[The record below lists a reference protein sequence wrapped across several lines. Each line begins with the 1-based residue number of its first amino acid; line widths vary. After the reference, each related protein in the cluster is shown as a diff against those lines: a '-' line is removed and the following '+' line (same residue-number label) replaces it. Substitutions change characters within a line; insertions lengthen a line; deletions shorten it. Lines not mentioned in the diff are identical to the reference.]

1 MTDARFPDRWLS
13 DKRIQRLSDTHFRA
27 FVTSLTWAASNRTDG
42 VIEPED
48 IALIP
53 NFAAGAPKKFVEVGL
68 WAPRIGAGRGWHI
81 VDFPATQTTA
91 AELRA
96 AEQKRAKEREKKA
109 RQRAAHKGDED
120 SATCTNPVVPRDIPG
135 DVPPDCAGKDRTGKD
150 RTGKDRQGE
159 GESLPLAAGAEQLT
173 WQGAGPDPYA
183 EYK

>member
-68 WAPRIGAGRGWHI
+68 WASRIGAGRGWHI

-91 AELRA
+91 AAATPHLRA
-96 AEQKRAKEREKKA
+96 LKLVNQPVLARAVRGSKAAALTVAPER
-109 RQRAAHKGDED
+109 
-120 SATCTNPVVPRDIPG
+120 
-135 DVPPDCAGKDRTGKD
+135 
-150 RTGKDRQGE
+150 
-159 GESLPLAAGAEQLT
+159 
-173 WQGAGPDPYA
+173 
-183 EYK
+183 